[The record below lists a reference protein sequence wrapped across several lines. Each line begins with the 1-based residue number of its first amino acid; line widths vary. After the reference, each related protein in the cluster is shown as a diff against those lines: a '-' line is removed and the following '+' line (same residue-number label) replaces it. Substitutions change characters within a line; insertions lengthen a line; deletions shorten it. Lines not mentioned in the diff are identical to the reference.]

1 MVNAGGHAEYSPVG
15 IADKLAGRKRIVAA
29 TAGPRSART
38 RMQLVAGYFELPAL
52 ERAPIRSGEL
62 WAGRDPRLY
71 LQAGPRR

>member
-1 MVNAGGHAEYSPVG
+1 
-15 IADKLAGRKRIVAA
+15 
-29 TAGPRSART
+29 
-38 RMQLVAGYFELPAL
+38 MQLVAGYFELPAL